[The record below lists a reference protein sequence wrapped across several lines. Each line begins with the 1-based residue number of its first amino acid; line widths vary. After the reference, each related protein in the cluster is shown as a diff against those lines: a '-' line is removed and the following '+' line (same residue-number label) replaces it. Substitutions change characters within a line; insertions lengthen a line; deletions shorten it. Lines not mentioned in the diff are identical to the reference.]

1 MFKKTIFTGMS
12 LILILAM
19 AITFSSPAAMAIDEL
34 EALLAEDLEIPT
46 KVEDLIAK
54 FSLLDYQVKTIQNGT
69 TSYDAYNSYRYL
81 GQENIQGET
90 TDKLSLEIQ
99 PVNQQSNSIILWMTD
114 GEFKQAEYQGQI
126 IPGEMFNM
134 MAGNVLDAVFAPF
147 HNISEYNLEELAD
160 IGEVSSSQKMIGDK
174 EVEVISVTVEDVP
187 ESEIESGIVHL
198 ANLDN
203 FLMVVGFDYISGVE
217 DIQQIFEVTAFELR

>member
-12 LILILAM
+12 LVLILAI
-19 AITFSSPAAMAIDEL
+19 AITFSSPATMAISEL

-46 KVEDLIAK
+46 RVEDLIAK
-54 FSLLDYQVKTIQNGT
+54 FSQLDYRVKTIQGGT
-69 TSYDAYNSYRYL
+69 TSYDANNSYQYL

-99 PVNQQSNSIILWMTD
+99 PLNQQSNSIILWMAD

-126 IPGEMFNM
+126 IPGEIFNM
-134 MAGNVLDAVFAPF
+134 MSENILGALFAPF
-147 HNISEYNLEELAD
+147 HSISEYNLEELAD
-160 IGEVSSSQKMIGDK
+160 VGEVSSNQKMIGDK
-174 EVEVISVTVEDVP
+174 EVEVITVTVDDVP
-187 ESEIESGIVHL
+187 EEGIESGTVHL

-203 FLMVVGFDYISGVE
+203 FLMIVGFDYISGVE